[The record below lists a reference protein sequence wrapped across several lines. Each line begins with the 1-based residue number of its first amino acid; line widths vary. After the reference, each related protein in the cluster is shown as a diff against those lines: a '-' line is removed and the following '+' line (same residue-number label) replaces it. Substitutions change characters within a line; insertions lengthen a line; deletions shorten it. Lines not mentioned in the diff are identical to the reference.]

1 MRIDIGSNSI
11 RPELI
16 LNKSNID
23 SFEFNNRGENVRG
36 RVIDVNQNMVLIQTS
51 TGKEFVAN
59 TTIPMENFIGEEMLF
74 TVLFNE
80 EGQIFLKPQLDEK
93 KQNLIKDLKVEDLL
107 TKLGKTVNSENKEIV
122 RQIQRL

>member
-93 KQNLIKDLKVEDLL
+93 KQNLLKDL
-107 TKLGKTVNSENKEIV
+107 
-122 RQIQRL
+122 